1 MEVLAVKISSRFILD
16 NLFVIAGAFLVAAAL
31 AFTAPVAGWTGFGVF
46 TGLTVIAGL
55 SAALARNPGRK
66 IGHGLVALA
75 GLWSLIAALAFS
87 GTVLMWLVLADAILV
102 GVLALADLTAHEVTT
117 EKVVHQLVVTGT
129 PAAVNGQTAAQ
140 ERTAA

>member
-1 MEVLAVKISSRFILD
+1 MKISSRFILD
-16 NLFVIAGAFLVAAAL
+16 NLFVIAAGFLVAAAL
-31 AFTAPVAGWTGFGVF
+31 AFSAPVAGWTGFGVF
-46 TGLTVIAGL
+46 TGLTVIAGV

-66 IGHGLVALA
+66 AGHGLVAVA
-75 GLWSLIAALAFS
+75 GLWSLIAALVFS

-129 PAAVNGQTAAQ
+129 PAAANGHTAAQ